1 MMLERDKLRKEGKV
15 KKKLEMKI
23 DSLKFKEYTHRKIA
37 FAQSKFDVKLM
48 QQKNEGERKE
58 KLNGEKKKYF
68 DQLKDMATRREKEFH
83 RIKTLDMM
91 KSLASTTQQERQR
104 MLQFIEKH
112 KKLEFQK
119 LQMDMA
125 GEQQKQIIES
135 KLSEGVLN
143 ARMKQADELQKKAQN
158 VMIKHD
164 LLRKRAMKK
173 KEDKERERMYLNEI
187 GILKHEEHSYNL
199 QKQTK
204 IDDFHRNKSLEKMR
218 ERDERVEEY
227 RKQRIQQENEKK
239 RAGNVVVKKKKNNK
253 EFYDKIMNKH
263 SSITL
268 EDLQEMFPGD
278 NEIIEKFVKFKEG
291 REKGKSRSR
300 YNGDTSF
307 NNGYSSDNF
316 HDERYRDASNS
327 SFRNSDLR
335 NNSFQY

>member
-1 MMLERDKLRKEGKV
+1 
-15 KKKLEMKI
+15 
-23 DSLKFKEYTHRKIA
+23 
-37 FAQSKFDVKLM
+37 M
-48 QQKNEGERKE
+48 QQKNEVERKE

-68 DQLKDMATRREKEFH
+68 DQLKDMANRREKEFH

-91 KSLASTTQQERQR
+91 KSLDRQKQQERQR
-104 MLQFIEKH
+104 MLQFMEKH
-112 KKLEFQK
+112 KKLEDQNHI
-119 LQMDMA
+119 MDMA
-125 GEQQKQIIES
+125 ADQRKQIFES

-164 LLRKRAMKK
+164 LLSKRAMRK
-173 KEDKERERMYLNEI
+173 KEDKEREKMYINEI
-187 GILKHEEHSYNL
+187 SILKHEEHSYNL

-204 IDDFHRNKSLEKMR
+204 IDDFHREKSLDKMKQ
-218 ERDERVEEY
+218 RDERVEDY

-239 RAGNVVVKKKKNNK
+239 GAKNFVVKKKNDNK
-253 EFYDKIMNKH
+253 EFYDKIMKKN

-278 NEIIEKFVKFKEG
+278 NEIVEKFVKFKEG
-291 REKGKSRSR
+291 REKGKTRSR
-300 YNGDTSF
+300 YNSETSF
-307 NNGYSSDNF
+307 NNGYNSDTYQ
-316 HDERYRDASNS
+316 DERLRDIRNS